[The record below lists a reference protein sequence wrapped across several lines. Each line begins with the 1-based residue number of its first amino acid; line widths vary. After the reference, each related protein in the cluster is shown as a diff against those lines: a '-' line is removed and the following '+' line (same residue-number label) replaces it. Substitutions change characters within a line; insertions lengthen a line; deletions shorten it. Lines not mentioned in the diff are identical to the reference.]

1 MIRLDEV
8 EDAIRE
14 LDSAPHNY
22 DTAKR
27 LATFLTLREFL
38 SVDENKKSRAFSA
51 VSGARN
57 LGDSEFL
64 LAVSEAGEEYAWEV
78 LDGLMDTLAGLQPRM
93 YDAVMRRLREV

>member
-38 SVDENKKSRAFSA
+38 SVDENKKSRASSA
-51 VSGARN
+51 VSGRS
-57 LGDSEFL
+57 LGESEFL
-64 LAVSEAGEEYAWEV
+64 AAVSAVDEAYVWEV

-93 YDAVMRRLREV
+93 YDAVMRRLTEM

>member
-38 SVDENKKSRAFSA
+38 ADDETKKSRASSA
-51 VSGARN
+51 VSGRS

-64 LAVSEAGEEYAWEV
+64 IAVSEADESFAWEV
-78 LDGLMDTLAGLQPRM
+78 LDGLMETLAGLQPRM
-93 YDAVMRRLREV
+93 YDAVMRRLREM